1 MKSFWQFREETE
13 AERKRREANDAALDA
28 ENSFDAM
35 DDRVVPYEKKKK
47 KVDEKAP
54 PGFEGTVKAMKKH
67 KEIDNPWA
75 LAWYMKN
82 KGYKSHKTK
91 DGKDKK

>member
-35 DDRVVPYEKKKK
+35 DDRVVPYKKEKKK
-47 KVDEKAP
+47 
-54 PGFEGTVKAMKKH
+54 
-67 KEIDNPWA
+67 
-75 LAWYMKN
+75 
-82 KGYKSHKTK
+82 
-91 DGKDKK
+91 